1 MSQSLPQTQS
11 LILPDFCLIM
21 MMGIS
26 GSGKSHFA
34 HHHFKATEIISSDAC
49 RAMICDDPANQDV
62 TEDAFELV
70 HLIAEKRL
78 KQGHLTV
85 IDATHLQSFA
95 RQQIVKLAKKYHAP
109 VIALVLDRP
118 LDLCIEQNQQRCRHV
133 PATVI
138 HQQYQQLQD
147 FIHQHQKNKSGRF
160 QGISEF
166 HYIRTDPTDTNLEIT
181 RKNLPMMQ
189 SGRKGPFDIIGDI
202 HGCADELWQL
212 LLKMGYQLA
221 GDVAQLKISHPE
233 GRQLI
238 FVGDLVDRGPKTDN
252 VLQIVMAAWQQ
263 GVCLGVM
270 GNHDDKLLRYLRGG
284 KVQIAHGLQE
294 SLTQI
299 ENFSAAEKQ
308 KICDFL
314 TDLPAYLYLDEGRL
328 AVVHAGIKPRYLGRY
343 SPRIRAYCLVGPV
356 TGQKDEAGYPIRED
370 WAKDYHG
377 DTLIVY
383 GHTPVQTARWAGNS
397 VNLDTG
403 CVYGGALTALRYPE
417 QEIISVPAQKT
428 YYPRNRPFFVPSD

>member
-1 MSQSLPQTQS
+1 MSQPDSQS
-11 LILPDFCLIM
+11 LILPEFCLVL
-21 MMGIS
+21 MMGVA

-34 HHHFKATEIISSDAC
+34 HHHFKATEIISSDVC

-78 KQGHLTV
+78 KQGYLTV
-85 IDATHLQSFA
+85 IDATHLHSFA
-95 RQQIVKLAKKYHAP
+95 RQQMVKLAKRYHAP
-109 VIALVLDRP
+109 VIALILDRP
-118 LDLCIEQNQQRCRHV
+118 LDICLQQNQQRQRQV
-133 PATVI
+133 PESVI
-138 HQQYQQLQD
+138 VQQYQQLQD
-147 FIHQHQKNKSGRF
+147 FIHHHQKNKSGRF
-160 QGISEF
+160 QGIAEF
-166 HYIRTDPTDTNLEIT
+166 HYIRTDYVDTNLKIS
-181 RKNLPMMQ
+181 RKSLSMMQ

-212 LLKMGYQLA
+212 LLKMGYQLEGA
-221 GDVAQLKISHPE
+221 GDHLKISHPE
-233 GRQLI
+233 GRQLV
-238 FVGDLVDRGPKTDN
+238 FVGDLVDRGPKTDQ

-263 GVCLGVM
+263 GICLAVM
-270 GNHDDKLLRYLRGG
+270 GNHDDKLLRHLQGH

-299 ENFSAAEKQ
+299 EHFSPEAKQ

-314 TDLPAYLYLDEGRL
+314 ADLPSYLYLDAGNL
-328 AVVHAGIKPRYLGRY
+328 VIVHAGIKSRYLGRH
-343 SPRIRAYCLVGPV
+343 SSRIRAYCLFGPV
-356 TGQKDEAGYPIRED
+356 TGEKDEEGYPIRED
-370 WAKDYHG
+370 WAKTYHG
-377 DTLIVY
+377 EALIVY

-417 QEIISVPAQKT
+417 KEIISVPAQKT